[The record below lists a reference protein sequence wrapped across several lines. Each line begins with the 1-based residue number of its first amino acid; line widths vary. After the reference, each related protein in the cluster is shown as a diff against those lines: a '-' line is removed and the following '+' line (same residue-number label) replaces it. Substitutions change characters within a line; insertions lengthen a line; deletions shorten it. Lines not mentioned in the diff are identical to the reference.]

1 MKKPFKALKLA
12 GIPALTLAAS
22 IMAVTSANA
31 AIVPAGTQLAQV
43 QELVRGNGAEPA
55 SIDPQKVE
63 GVPGSSVTK
72 DLFEGLVTQD
82 AAGNTIPG
90 QAESWTV
97 SEDNKTFTFKIRDTA
112 KWSNGDPVT
121 AGDFVFAFQRAVD
134 PETASRYAWFMEI
147 PTIVNASAIVK
158 GEKPAD
164 SLGVKAVDD
173 KTFQVTLE
181 KPVPYFIKM
190 LAHQTTFPV
199 PQKVVEKLGDN
210 WTRPGN
216 MVSNGAY
223 KLADWRVNE
232 KIVLE
237 RNSNYWN
244 DKATVI
250 NKVTYLPIVST
261 TSELNRYKA
270 DELDMTNLIPV
281 EHFKSLKKQIP
292 NEVRVT
298 PYLGTYYYTF
308 NTKRKPFDDVR
319 IRKALSYAINRD
331 AISKYV
337 KGQGEKP
344 AYTFTPETVSGF
356 VPPSTDYSKMSQAER
371 NAEAKRL
378 LTEAGYGPN
387 KPLEFDLLYNTD
399 EAHKKVAIAIAQ
411 MWKPLGVKVTLVNQ
425 EWKTFL
431 DSRNDGKFDVARA
444 GWIGD
449 YNEASTM
456 LDLNTSTHGQNDSQ
470 FVNEMY
476 DKLMSESRVV
486 TSDEERSHLYTEAE
500 KILADEMPVAP
511 IYQYVTSRLVKPYV
525 GGYPMSNVED
535 NVYTRDLFIK
545 KH

>member
-1 MKKPFKALKLA
+1 MKKPFRALRLA

-31 AIVPAGTQLAQV
+31 AIVPAGTQLAKV
-43 QELVRGNGAEPA
+43 QELVRGNGSEPA

-63 GVPGSSVTK
+63 GVPGSNITK

-82 AAGNTIPG
+82 AEGNTIPG
-90 QAESWTV
+90 QAESWSV
-97 SEDNKTFTFKIRDTA
+97 SKDNKVFTFKIRDTA

-164 SLGVKAVDD
+164 SLGVKAIDD

-181 KPVPYFIKM
+181 QPVPYFIKM

-199 PQKVVEKLGDN
+199 PRKVVEKFGGS

-223 KLADWRVNE
+223 KLAEWRVNE

-237 RNSNYWN
+237 RNNNYWN
-244 DKATVI
+244 NNETVI
-250 NKVTYLPIVST
+250 NKVTYLPLQNT
-261 TSELNRYKA
+261 PELNRYKA
-270 DELDMTNLIPV
+270 GEMDMTYVIPI
-281 EHFKSLKKQIP
+281 EHFKSLKKDIP
-292 NEVRVT
+292 NEVKVT

-308 NTKRKPFDDVR
+308 NTQRKPFDDVR
-319 IRKALSYAINRD
+319 VRKALSYAINRD
-331 AISKYV
+331 AITQYV
-337 KGQGEKP
+337 KGQGEKS
-344 AYTFTPETVSGF
+344 AYTFTPDTISGF
-356 VPPSTDYSKMSQAER
+356 VPPTTEYSKMSQAER
-371 NAEAKRL
+371 NTEARRL
-378 LTEAGYGPN
+378 MSEAGYGPD
-387 KPLEFDLLYNTD
+387 KPLELEILYNTD
-399 EAHKKVAIAIAQ
+399 EAHKKIAIAISQ

-431 DSRNDGKFDVARA
+431 DSRNDGKFDIARA

-456 LDLNTSTHGQNDSQ
+456 LDLNTSTHGQNDAQ
-470 FVNEMY
+470 FINEMY

-486 TSDEERSHLYTEAE
+486 TSDEERSRLYTEAE

-525 GGYPMSNVED
+525 GGYPMGNVED
-535 NVYTRDLFIK
+535 NVYSRDLFIK

>member
-1 MKKPFKALKLA
+1 MKKPFKALTLA

-22 IMAVTSANA
+22 IMAASSANA

-43 QELVRGNGAEPA
+43 QELVRGNGFEPA

-63 GVPGSSVTK
+63 GVPGSNITK

-82 AAGNTIPG
+82 AEGNTIPG

-97 SEDNKTFTFKIRDTA
+97 SKDNKVFTFKIRDTA

-164 SLGVKAVDD
+164 SLGVKAIDD

-181 KPVPYFIKM
+181 QPVPYFVKM

-199 PQKVVEKLGDN
+199 PQKVVEMLGDS
-210 WTRPGN
+210 WTRPGS

-237 RNSNYWN
+237 RNNNYWN
-244 DKATVI
+244 NNETVI
-250 NKVTYLPIVST
+250 NKVTYLPLQNT
-261 TSELNRYKA
+261 PELNRYKA
-270 DELDMTNLIPV
+270 GEMDMTYVIPI
-281 EHFKSLKKQIP
+281 EHFKSLKKQAP
-292 NEVRVT
+292 SEVKVT
-298 PYLGTYYYTF
+298 PYLGTYYYSF
-308 NTKRKPFDDVR
+308 NTERKPFDDARV
-319 IRKALSYAINRD
+319 RKALSYAIDRD
-331 AISKYV
+331 AITQYV
-337 KGQGEKP
+337 KGQGEKS
-344 AYTFTPETVSGF
+344 AYTFTPDTISGF
-356 VPPSTDYSKMSQAER
+356 VPPTTEYSKMAQAER

-378 LTEAGYGPN
+378 MTEAGYGPN
-387 KPLEFDLLYNTD
+387 KPLELEILYNTD
-399 EAHKKVAIAIAQ
+399 EAHKKIAIAIAQ
-411 MWKPLGVKVTLVNQ
+411 MWKPLGVKTTLVNQ

-431 DSRNDGKFDVARA
+431 DSRNDGKFEVARG

-456 LDLNTSTHGQNDSQ
+456 LDLNTSTHGQNDSR

-476 DKLMSESRVV
+476 DKLMAESRVV

-500 KILADEMPVAP
+500 KVLADEMPVAP

-535 NVYTRDLFIK
+535 NVYTRDLYIR

>member
-1 MKKPFKALKLA
+1 MKKPFKALKLV

-22 IMAVTSANA
+22 IMAATSASA
-31 AIVPAGTQLAQV
+31 AVVPAGTQLAQV
-43 QELVRGNGAEPA
+43 QELVRGNGSEPA

-63 GVPGSSVTK
+63 GVPGSNITK

-82 AAGNTIPG
+82 SEGNTIPG

-97 SEDNKTFTFKIRDTA
+97 SKDNKVFTFKIRDTA

-158 GEKPAD
+158 GQKPAD
-164 SLGVKAVDD
+164 SLGVKAIDD

-181 KPVPYFIKM
+181 QPVPYFIKM

-199 PQKVVEKLGDN
+199 PRKVVEKLGDS

-237 RNSNYWN
+237 RNNNYWN
-244 DKATVI
+244 NNETVI
-250 NKVTYLPIVST
+250 NKVTYLPLQNT
-261 TSELNRYKA
+261 PELNRYKA
-270 DELDMTNLIPV
+270 GEMDMTYVIPI
-281 EHFKSLKKQIP
+281 EHFKSLKKASP
-292 NEVRVT
+292 NEVKVT
-298 PYLGTYYYTF
+298 PYLGTYYYSF
-308 NTKRKPFDDVR
+308 NTQRKPFDDARV
-319 IRKALSYAINRD
+319 RKALSYAIDRD
-331 AISKYV
+331 AITQYV
-337 KGQGEKP
+337 KGQGEKS
-344 AYTFTPETVSGF
+344 AYTFTPDTISGF
-356 VPPSTDYSKMSQAER
+356 VPPTTAYSKMPQAER
-371 NAEAKRL
+371 NAQAKRL
-378 LTEAGYGPN
+378 MTEAGFGPD
-387 KPLEFDLLYNTD
+387 KPLELEILYNTD
-399 EAHKKVAIAIAQ
+399 EAHKKIAIAIAQ

-431 DSRNDGKFDVARA
+431 DSRNDGKFEVARA

-476 DKLMSESRVV
+476 DELMAKSRVV

-511 IYQYVTSRLVKPYV
+511 IYQYVTSRLVKPHV

-535 NVYTRDLFIK
+535 NVYTRDLYIK

>member
-1 MKKPFKALKLA
+1 MKKPFKALKLV

-22 IMAVTSANA
+22 IMAATSASA
-31 AIVPAGTQLAQV
+31 AVVPAGTQLAQV
-43 QELVRGNGAEPA
+43 QELVRGNGSEPA

-63 GVPGSSVTK
+63 GVPGSNITK

-82 AAGNTIPG
+82 SEGNTIPG

-97 SEDNKTFTFKIRDTA
+97 SKDNKVFTFKIRDTA

-158 GEKPAD
+158 GQKPAD
-164 SLGVKAVDD
+164 SLGVKAIDD

-181 KPVPYFIKM
+181 QPVPYFIKM

-199 PQKVVEKLGDN
+199 PRKVVEKLGDS

-237 RNSNYWN
+237 RNNNYWN
-244 DKATVI
+244 NNETVI
-250 NKVTYLPIVST
+250 NKVTYLPLQNT
-261 TSELNRYKA
+261 PELNRYKA
-270 DELDMTNLIPV
+270 GEMDMTYVIPI
-281 EHFKSLKKQIP
+281 EHFKSLKKASP
-292 NEVRVT
+292 NEVKVT
-298 PYLGTYYYTF
+298 PYLGTYYYSF
-308 NTKRKPFDDVR
+308 NTQRKPFDDARV
-319 IRKALSYAINRD
+319 RKALSYAIDRD
-331 AISKYV
+331 AITQYV
-337 KGQGEKP
+337 KGQGEKS
-344 AYTFTPETVSGF
+344 AYTFTPDTISGF
-356 VPPSTDYSKMSQAER
+356 VPPTTAYSKMPQAER
-371 NAEAKRL
+371 NAQAKRL
-378 LTEAGYGPN
+378 MTEAGYGPD
-387 KPLEFDLLYNTD
+387 KPLELEILYNTD
-399 EAHKKVAIAIAQ
+399 ESHKKIAIAIAQ

-431 DSRNDGKFDVARA
+431 DSRNDGKFEVARA

-476 DKLMSESRVV
+476 DELMAKSRVV

-511 IYQYVTSRLVKPYV
+511 IYQYVTSRLVKPHV

-535 NVYTRDLFIK
+535 NVYTRDLYIK

>member
-22 IMAVTSANA
+22 IMAVSSANA
-31 AIVPAGTQLAQV
+31 AIVPAGTQLAKV
-43 QELVRGNGAEPA
+43 QELVRGNGSEPA

-63 GVPGSSVTK
+63 GVPGSNITK

-82 AAGNTIPG
+82 AQGNTIPG

-97 SEDNKTFTFKIRDTA
+97 SKDNKVFTFKIRDTA

-158 GEKPAD
+158 GQKPAD
-164 SLGVKAVDD
+164 SLGVKAIDD

-181 KPVPYFIKM
+181 QPVPYFIKM

-199 PQKVVEKLGDN
+199 PRKIVEKLGDS

-237 RNSNYWN
+237 RNNNYWN
-244 DKATVI
+244 NNETVI
-250 NKVTYLPIVST
+250 NKVTYLPLQNT
-261 TSELNRYKA
+261 PELNRYKA
-270 DELDMTNLIPV
+270 GEMDMTYVIPI
-281 EHFKSLKKQIP
+281 EHFKSLKKASP
-292 NEVRVT
+292 SEVKVT
-298 PYLGTYYYTF
+298 PYLGTYYYSF
-308 NTKRKPFDDVR
+308 NTQRKPFDDARV
-319 IRKALSYAINRD
+319 RKALSYAIDRD
-331 AISKYV
+331 AITQYV
-337 KGQGEKP
+337 KGQGEKS
-344 AYTFTPETVSGF
+344 AYTFTPDTISGF
-356 VPPSTDYSKMSQAER
+356 VPPTTAYSKMPQAER
-371 NAEAKRL
+371 NAQAKRL
-378 LTEAGYGPN
+378 MTEAGFGPD
-387 KPLEFDLLYNTD
+387 KPLELEILYNTD
-399 EAHKKVAIAIAQ
+399 EAHKKIAIAIAQ

-431 DSRNDGKFDVARA
+431 DSRNDGKFEVARA

-476 DKLMSESRVV
+476 DELMAKSRVV

-511 IYQYVTSRLVKPYV
+511 IYQYVTSRLVKPHV

-535 NVYTRDLFIK
+535 NVYTRDLYIK